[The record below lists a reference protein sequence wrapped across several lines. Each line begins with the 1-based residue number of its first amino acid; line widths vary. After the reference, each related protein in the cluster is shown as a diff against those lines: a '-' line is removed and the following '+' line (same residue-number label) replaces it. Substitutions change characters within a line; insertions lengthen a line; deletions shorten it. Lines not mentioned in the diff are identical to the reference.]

1 MVCLLLMCGFSVFVS
16 GILIV
21 IILSMYI
28 YLLAL
33 LSMRW
38 RRFIGEWVF
47 LVVLGQWM

>member
-1 MVCLLLMCGFSVFVS
+1 MVCLLLTCGFSVFVS
-16 GILIV
+16 GMLIF

-38 RRFIGEWVF
+38 RSFIGGWVF
-47 LVVLGQWM
+47 LDVLGQ